1 MSINHNFWRER
12 RTEADRT
19 EVLLLTSLVLPL
31 GHTGSRL
38 FLLRYQ
44 GLYVGS
50 ILKTS
55 GRRGRLA
62 QWSVR
67 CARYPVEVVYF
78 IQFFRV
84 DTKLGAESS
93 TLPQC
98 AQHGLRSLRTLKI
111 PCSPFDTRWRNGRW
125 RGNMRLWVKRLCTY
139 RGLLMLEFNVRLL
152 YVAALY
158 VYMSVSDWVS
168 VFILNGEAV

>member
-1 MSINHNFWRER
+1 MFHYVWVKSQDSVHKPQFLKRKENRSGSNRGP
-12 RTEADRT
+12 
-19 EVLLLTSLVLPL
+19 LLTSLALPL

-125 RGNMRLWVKRLCTY
+125 RGNMRL
-139 RGLLMLEFNVRLL
+139 
-152 YVAALY
+152 
-158 VYMSVSDWVS
+158 
-168 VFILNGEAV
+168 